1 MLEFGP
7 TLFIQIVNFVF
18 LLLILKAFLWKP
30 LMETLEKRQ
39 KHIESQIKEAEG
51 INEEARDL
59 KARYEEQ
66 LAKAREEAQKIIRE
80 ASQQAESLKEQIINE
95 AKEEAARIRR
105 QAELDAEAEKGKAML
120 EVKRYMADLVVS
132 AAAKILEDSLDKATQ
147 ERLMME
153 FVRKVP
159 ETN

>member
-59 KARYEEQ
+59 KAR
-66 LAKAREEAQKIIRE
+66 
-80 ASQQAESLKEQIINE
+80 
-95 AKEEAARIRR
+95 
-105 QAELDAEAEKGKAML
+105 
-120 EVKRYMADLVVS
+120 
-132 AAAKILEDSLDKATQ
+132 
-147 ERLMME
+147 
-153 FVRKVP
+153 
-159 ETN
+159 